1 VTAFENKSLAINMK
15 PVTIVLLVFAT
26 VISIK
31 VVEDI
36 LFAPPTEAELLQE
49 SLEQDNQRVDNL
61 LDWIN
66 EPD

>member
-1 VTAFENKSLAINMK
+1 MK

-31 VVEDI
+31 VVDGI
-36 LFAPPTEAELLQE
+36 LFAPPTQDELLQE
-49 SLEQDNQRVDNL
+49 SLEQDNQRVENL

-66 EPD
+66 EPE

>member
-1 VTAFENKSLAINMK
+1 VPAFENKSKSLNMK

-31 VVEDI
+31 VVDGI
-36 LFAPPTEAELLQE
+36 LFAPPTQDELLQE
-49 SLEQDNQRVDNL
+49 SLEQDNQRVENL

-66 EPD
+66 EPE

>member
-1 VTAFENKSLAINMK
+1 MAAFENQSLALSMK
-15 PVTIVLLVFAT
+15 PVKIVLLVFAT

-49 SLEQDNQRVDNL
+49 SIEQDNQRVENL

-66 EPD
+66 EPE

>member
-1 VTAFENKSLAINMK
+1 MTAFENQSKAINMK

-26 VISIK
+26 VISMK

-36 LFAPPTEAELLQE
+36 LFAPPTQDELLQE
-49 SLEQDNQRVDNL
+49 SLEQDNQRVENL

-66 EPD
+66 EPE